1 MTKKYGKRQV
11 LDNLTLNID
20 KGINLILGDNGAGK
34 STLISIMEGL
44 TKRNSGSINVADY
57 DPAVNSKKVMERV
70 SFIPEMPVLFGTGK
84 IHDFLYLHS
93 KINGYTKETLNYYL
107 DIFGVRNL
115 IHSYFR
121 ALSMGERELIMDV
134 AALSAQKEFYVLDE
148 PNSNIDSHKRN
159 LLVNEIKR
167 MNIKN
172 NSSFLM
178 VTHIMD
184 SVLPVSDNT
193 YFLENGKIKYSAK
206 TKHALED
213 GKKLSIK
220 IRSLFP
226 ENIENA
232 LAILNPERNGSEIII
247 RSNSL
252 DKVVELLQKDNLKSI
267 TNIEISMG
275 DYN

>member
-1 MTKKYGKRQV
+1 MSKKYGKKQV

-20 KGINLILGDNGAGK
+20 KGINLILGNNGAGK

-57 DPAVNSKKVMERV
+57 DPASNSKKVMERV
-70 SFIPEMPVLFGTGK
+70 CFIPEMPVLFGTDK

-93 KINGYTKETLNYYL
+93 KINGYTKENLNYYL

-121 ALSMGERELIMDV
+121 ALSMGEMELIMDV

-148 PNSNIDSHKRN
+148 PNSNIDTHNRS
-159 LLVNEIKR
+159 LLVNEIRR

-172 NSSFLM
+172 NSSFLI

-184 SVLPVSDNT
+184 SVLPVSNNI
-193 YFLENGKIKYSAK
+193 YFLENGKIKYSVK
-206 TKHALED
+206 TKHALRD
-213 GKKLSIK
+213 SKKLSIK
-220 IRSLFP
+220 IRSLLP
-226 ENIENA
+226 ENIEKA
-232 LAILNPERNGSEIII
+232 LTILNPETNGSEIII

-252 DKVVELLQKDNLKSI
+252 DKVITLLQKDDLKSI

-275 DYN
+275 DYK